1 MLLMIARS
9 SLALYTQASSLLS
22 NPTRTLSSR
31 ILGSLDNMSL
41 RTPGPTLAP
50 HPPAA
55 VISVSLTS
63 SSAIGMAQQDFFS
76 LSPIILFL
84 FLLLNLVK
92 SYSGNNHNALQNIYT
107 LLASASSS
115 IALRAVS
122 ISSSVLNGP
131 IENRTVPSGNV
142 CRDSCASGAQ

>member
-92 SYSGNNHNALQNIYT
+92 SYSGKNHNALKYLYVTRQRKFLDCLKSCINFI
-107 LLASASSS
+107 LGVEWS
-115 IALRAVS
+115 
-122 ISSSVLNGP
+122 
-131 IENRTVPSGNV
+131 NRESN
-142 CRDSCASGAQ
+142 RSFWERM

>member
-84 FLLLNLVK
+84 FLLLNLIK
-92 SYSGNNHNALQNIYT
+92 SYYGKNQNALKYLYVARQRKFLDRLKSCVNFI
-107 LLASASSS
+107 LGVKWSDRESNSSFWK
-115 IALRAVS
+115 RM
-122 ISSSVLNGP
+122 
-131 IENRTVPSGNV
+131 
-142 CRDSCASGAQ
+142 

>member
-31 ILGSLDNMSL
+31 ILGSLDNISL

-84 FLLLNLVK
+84 FLLLNLIK
-92 SYSGNNHNALQNIYT
+92 SYYGKNQNALKYLYVARQRKFLDRLKSCVNFI
-107 LLASASSS
+107 LGVKWSDRESNSSFWK
-115 IALRAVS
+115 RM
-122 ISSSVLNGP
+122 
-131 IENRTVPSGNV
+131 
-142 CRDSCASGAQ
+142 

>member
-1 MLLMIARS
+1 MLLMMARS

-92 SYSGNNHNALQNIYT
+92 SYSGKNHSALIYLYFARQRK
-107 LLASASSS
+107 LLDCLKSCVNFILGVEWSNRESNSSFW
-115 IALRAVS
+115 
-122 ISSSVLNGP
+122 
-131 IENRTVPSGNV
+131 E
-142 CRDSCASGAQ
+142 CM

>member
-84 FLLLNLVK
+84 FLLLNLIK
-92 SYSGNNHNALQNIYT
+92 SYYGKNQNALKYLYVTRQHKFLDRLKSCVNFI
-107 LLASASSS
+107 LGVKWSDRESNSSFWK
-115 IALRAVS
+115 RM
-122 ISSSVLNGP
+122 
-131 IENRTVPSGNV
+131 
-142 CRDSCASGAQ
+142 

>member
-92 SYSGNNHNALQNIYT
+92 SYYDKNHNALKYLYVARQRKFLDCLKSCINFI
-107 LLASASSS
+107 LGVEWS
-115 IALRAVS
+115 
-122 ISSSVLNGP
+122 
-131 IENRTVPSGNV
+131 NRESN
-142 CRDSCASGAQ
+142 RSFWKRM

>member
-31 ILGSLDNMSL
+31 ILGSLDNISL

-50 HPPAA
+50 QPPAA

-84 FLLLNLVK
+84 FLLLNLIK
-92 SYSGNNHNALQNIYT
+92 SYYGKNQNALKYLYVARQHKFLDRLKSCVNFI
-107 LLASASSS
+107 LGVKWSNRESNSSFWK
-115 IALRAVS
+115 RM
-122 ISSSVLNGP
+122 
-131 IENRTVPSGNV
+131 
-142 CRDSCASGAQ
+142 

>member
-92 SYSGNNHNALQNIYT
+92 SYSGKNHSALIY
-107 LLASASSS
+107 LYVARQRKFLDCLKSCVNFILGVEWSNRESNSSFWK
-115 IALRAVS
+115 RM
-122 ISSSVLNGP
+122 
-131 IENRTVPSGNV
+131 
-142 CRDSCASGAQ
+142 

>member
-31 ILGSLDNMSL
+31 ILGSLDNISL

-50 HPPAA
+50 QPPAA

-84 FLLLNLVK
+84 FLLLNLIK
-92 SYSGNNHNALQNIYT
+92 SYYGKNQNALKYLYVARQRKFLDRLKSCVNFI
-107 LLASASSS
+107 LGVKWSDRESNSSFWK
-115 IALRAVS
+115 RM
-122 ISSSVLNGP
+122 
-131 IENRTVPSGNV
+131 
-142 CRDSCASGAQ
+142 

>member
-84 FLLLNLVK
+84 FLLLNLIK
-92 SYSGNNHNALQNIYT
+92 SYYGKNQNALKYLYVARQRKFLDRLKSCVNFI
-107 LLASASSS
+107 LGVKWSDRESNSSFW
-115 IALRAVS
+115 
-122 ISSSVLNGP
+122 
-131 IENRTVPSGNV
+131 E
-142 CRDSCASGAQ
+142 CM

>member
-84 FLLLNLVK
+84 FLLLNLIK
-92 SYSGNNHNALQNIYT
+92 SYYGKNQNALKYLYVACQRKFLDRLKSCVNFI
-107 LLASASSS
+107 LGVKWSDRESNSSFWE
-115 IALRAVS
+115 RM
-122 ISSSVLNGP
+122 
-131 IENRTVPSGNV
+131 
-142 CRDSCASGAQ
+142 

>member
-76 LSPIILFL
+76 LSPIILLL
-84 FLLLNLVK
+84 FLLLNLIK
-92 SYSGNNHNALQNIYT
+92 SYCGKNQNALKYLYVARQRKFLDRLKSCVNFI
-107 LLASASSS
+107 LGVKWSNRESNSSFWK
-115 IALRAVS
+115 RM
-122 ISSSVLNGP
+122 
-131 IENRTVPSGNV
+131 
-142 CRDSCASGAQ
+142 

>member
-92 SYSGNNHNALQNIYT
+92 SYYGKNQNALKYLYVARQRKFIDRLKRCVNFI
-107 LLASASSS
+107 LGVEWSNRESNSSFW
-115 IALRAVS
+115 
-122 ISSSVLNGP
+122 
-131 IENRTVPSGNV
+131 E
-142 CRDSCASGAQ
+142 CM

>member
-50 HPPAA
+50 QPPAA

-84 FLLLNLVK
+84 FLLLNLIK
-92 SYSGNNHNALQNIYT
+92 SYYGKNQNALKYLYVARQRKFLDRLKSCVNFI
-107 LLASASSS
+107 LGVKWSDRESNSSFWK
-115 IALRAVS
+115 RM
-122 ISSSVLNGP
+122 
-131 IENRTVPSGNV
+131 
-142 CRDSCASGAQ
+142 

>member
-84 FLLLNLVK
+84 FLLLNLIK
-92 SYSGNNHNALQNIYT
+92 SYYGKNQNALKYLYVARQHKFLDRLKSCVNFI
-107 LLASASSS
+107 LGVKWSNRESNSSFWK
-115 IALRAVS
+115 RM
-122 ISSSVLNGP
+122 
-131 IENRTVPSGNV
+131 
-142 CRDSCASGAQ
+142 